1 VQCSGSA
8 ENRTPRTEE
17 ENKRQLH
24 LRNFVEEKLQQ
35 PQNTKERSPGRAR
48 REKGR
53 LGGTIEQENP
63 MATENQR
70 GREPKLIGAN
80 PKMDAGNKNPSE
92 RLAAKKILRE
102 MSPAQRTPNKKQIT
116 RKPKRAAASSEHETR
131 SALHEF
137 PWLNRKPGARERK
150 LARR

>member
-1 VQCSGSA
+1 V
-8 ENRTPRTEE
+8 RT
-17 ENKRQLH
+17 
-24 LRNFVEEKLQQ
+24 
-35 PQNTKERSPGRAR
+35 R

-53 LGGTIEQENP
+53 LDGTIELENP
-63 MATENQR
+63 TATENQR

-102 MSPAQRTPNKKQIT
+102 MSPAQRTPNQKQIT
-116 RKPKRAAASSEHETR
+116 RKPKRAAAISEHGTR

-137 PWLNRKPGARERK
+137 PWLKGKPGARERK
-150 LARR
+150 SARR